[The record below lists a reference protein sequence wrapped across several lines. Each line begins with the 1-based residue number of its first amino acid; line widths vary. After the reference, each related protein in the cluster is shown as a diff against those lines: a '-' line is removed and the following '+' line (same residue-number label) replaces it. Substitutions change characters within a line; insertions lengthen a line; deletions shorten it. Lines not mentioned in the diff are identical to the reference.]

1 MTAPAALAPL
11 TLLSLALAARLALA
25 DDLLRLERPNAL
37 RLGGRIQTGG
47 ILGGPLWDAAVDLTY
62 SRQLSALFAV
72 EASGGAGNGGSRHGE
87 NLGAGLR
94 LTLGSHGP
102 HALTV
107 AAGGRLA
114 RFHEYGPV
122 AFGNA
127 EAAWELR
134 TGGGFDLLVGGG
146 LGVTLTTS
154 RRADQHCEDRGWLG
168 CPHSRF
174 NAGEAGLW
182 VRAEAGFA
190 F

>member
-1 MTAPAALAPL
+1 MTARDALAPL
-11 TLLSLALAARLALA
+11 ALLLTLAARPALA
-25 DDLLRLERPNAL
+25 DDLIRLERPNAL
-37 RLGGRIQTGG
+37 RLGGRVQTGG
-47 ILGGPLWDAAVDLTY
+47 ILGGPLWDAAVDLIY

-72 EASGGAGNGGSRHGE
+72 EASGGGGSGGSRHGD
-87 NLGAGLR
+87 NLGTGLR

-102 HALTV
+102 HAFTV
-107 AAGGRLA
+107 AAGGRVAFL
-114 RFHEYGPV
+114 HQYGPV

-146 LGVTLTTS
+146 LGVTLSTS
-154 RRADQHCEDRGWLG
+154 RSADQHCEDRGWLG
-168 CPHSRF
+168 CPRSRF
-174 NAGEAGLW
+174 HAGEAGLW